1 MASLTPLSKGLIG
14 LVVLGGMASAVWNLY
29 LKERIGTPAEPPAAV
44 SAPMPQAAPVAHSA
58 PADAIRP
65 TPTPAPIPEPAPAP
79 APIPEPAPAP
89 APVAQTPAVPA
100 PLVAK
105 PEPSAKL
112 SAAENFEAGRKL
124 VASGDYTRARPHL
137 EQALQQGN
145 AGAACLLGDMTLK
158 GQGGIAAS
166 QDKAAELFQL
176 AQSRNVICFT
186 VGQ

>member
-44 SAPMPQAAPVAHSA
+44 SAPMPQAAPGVHNA
-58 PADAIRP
+58 PAGAISP
-65 TPTPAPIPEPAPAP
+65 TPAPAP
-79 APIPEPAPAP
+79 APAPMPEP
-89 APVAQTPAVPA
+89 APVAQIPAVPA

-112 SAAENFEAGRKL
+112 SAADNFEAGRKL

>member
-29 LKERIGTPAEPPAAV
+29 LKERIGTATDQPPAAV
-44 SAPMPQAAPVAHSA
+44 SAPMQQDAPAAHSPPTGAISPA
-58 PADAIRP
+58 PA
-65 TPTPAPIPEPAPAP
+65 PEPAPQ
-79 APIPEPAPAP
+79 
-89 APVAQTPAVPA
+89 AQPPTPPA

-105 PEPSAKL
+105 PGQAAKL

-124 VASGDYTRARPHL
+124 VASGDFTQARSHL

-158 GQGGIAAS
+158 GQGGIAAN

>member
-29 LKERIGTPAEPPAAV
+29 LKERIGTPADQPPAV
-44 SAPMPQAAPVAHSA
+44 STPMTQEMPVASTP
-58 PADAIRP
+58 PAGAISP
-65 TPTPAPIPEPAPAP
+65 TPIAAPAP
-79 APIPEPAPAP
+79 ASTPIPQ
-89 APVAQTPAVPA
+89 AQTPAA
-100 PLVAK
+100 PTPLLAT
-105 PEPSAKL
+105 PGATAKL
-112 SAAENFEAGRKL
+112 SAADNFEAGRKL
-124 VASGDYTRARPHL
+124 VASGDFTQARPHL

-158 GQGGIAAS
+158 GQGGIAAN

>member
-29 LKERIGTPAEPPAAV
+29 LKERIGAPAEQPPAAV
-44 SAPMPQAAPVAHSA
+44 SAPMPQDTPAAHGA
-58 PADAIRP
+58 PADA
-65 TPTPAPIPEPAPAP
+65 TSPTPAPQP
-79 APIPEPAPAP
+79 
-89 APVAQTPAVPA
+89 QTPPA
-100 PLVAK
+100 TTPLVVK
-105 PEPSAKL
+105 PGQAQDL
-112 SAAENFEAGRKL
+112 SAAENFESGRKL
-124 VASGDYTRARPHL
+124 VASGDYAAARTHL
-137 EQALQQGN
+137 EKALEQGN

-158 GQGGIAAS
+158 GQGGLPVN